1 MAAANYHA
9 GHSPGSVTT
18 REKVT
23 GRPIT
28 RRLFVAGMAA
38 FSATST
44 SALGDARHSPANAL
58 TVTEEEI
65 AKGNEVARCS
75 YMMRYLDERGAVF
88 EACRQPGWYQ
98 ATWSDPAVMEEPIRW
113 AASVDINDFDH
124 IYARAF
130 RAKVEGL
137 TTF

>member
-1 MAAANYHA
+1 MANHR
-9 GHSPGSVTT
+9 HSTTASTSGTVTT
-18 REKVT
+18 REKLT
-23 GRPIT
+23 ARPVT
-28 RRLFVAGMAA
+28 RRLFIAGAAA
-38 FSATST
+38 FSAAPSM
-44 SALGDARHSPANAL
+44 ALDGASHSPANAL
-58 TVTEEEI
+58 TEEEI
-65 AKGNEVARCS
+65 ARGNEVARCS